1 MIAYICERCGTKIPG
16 KGHLYEVEV
25 KELGPRESDGWRKIE
40 KSATIHLC
48 PPCWEELKA
57 KIDSVVRIQLEGP
70 PWEGEG
76 EIQD

>member
-1 MIAYICERCGTKIPG
+1 M
-16 KGHLYEVEV
+16 

-48 PPCWEELKA
+48 PPCWKELKA